1 MPNIVI
7 KQDNGQKG
15 LEVHFLNT
23 KEYKKH
29 KLYVFNTYYDFKG
42 KKGDVYL
49 DQSQIYFGI
58 EGIKTKS
65 DWRDFGFKVVQEI
78 QKLKKVKKITFT
90 KEIPK
95 NSQEFFEGLF
105 LGYYNFEKYKKT
117 KSKFKQ
123 TYYIKNYQQL
133 IATIKK
139 AKNIVD
145 AQCLTRDFVNTP
157 TCDMA
162 QEDVLKEVKNIFK
175 NTNVKVK
182 KYSEKKLKK
191 LGMNGH
197 LAVNSA
203 SEHEAMTIK
212 LTFEPKKS
220 NKHIILVGKG
230 LVYDTGGLSLKPT
243 SAMDYMKF
251 DKGGAMTIIGIMK
264 AISVFGS
271 KNKITAYLGLAE
283 NAIGP
288 TAFRPGDIITMKNGL
303 TVENL
308 NSDAEGRLVLMD
320 NITLAEEENKKFDML
335 YTFATLTGAAIN
347 AFGNQTTAL
356 TGFNSKAKKQV
367 ISAGKKVDELFIDA
381 PFNKYMLDA
390 MNGTISDLTN
400 LSSLGNMGCQ
410 TAGLFL
416 TKAFKKEK
424 NAKKYVHCDIAGT
437 GYAKKPWGTNKKGAT
452 GATVRTFTE
461 LLK

>member
-1 MPNIVI
+1 MAQIAI
-7 KQDNGQKG
+7 KQDKGQKS
-15 LEVHFLNT
+15 LEIYFLNK

-29 KLYVFNTYYDFKG
+29 KLHTLDIYHNFEG

-49 DQSQIYFGI
+49 KQTKIYFGI
-58 EGIKTKS
+58 SGVKNTD
-65 DWRDFGFKVVQEI
+65 DWRELGFKVGQEI
-78 QKLKKVKKITFT
+78 QKLKKVKNIAFT
-90 KEIPK
+90 KEVHQ
-95 NSQEFFEGLF
+95 NSQEFFEGL
-105 LGYYNFEKYKKT
+105 LLSYYSFEKYKKN
-117 KSKFKQ
+117 KSKLKQ
-123 TYYIKNYQQL
+123 TYLLKNFQQL
-133 IATIKK
+133 RATIRR
-139 AKNIVD
+139 AQNIVD
-145 AQCLTRDFVNTP
+145 AQCLTRDLVNTP
-157 TCDMA
+157 TCDMT
-162 QEDVLKEVKNIFK
+162 QEDVFKQAQKIFK
-175 NTNVKVK
+175 GTNIKVE
-182 KYSEKKLKK
+182 KYDEKKLKK

-212 LTFEPKKS
+212 LTFEPENSK
-220 NKHIILVGKG
+220 KHIILVGKG

-251 DKGGAMTIIGIMK
+251 DKAGAMTVIGIMK
-264 AISVFGS
+264 AISVLES

-288 TAFRPGDIITMKNGL
+288 NAYRPGDIITMKNGL

-308 NSDAEGRLVLMD
+308 NSDAEGRIVLMD

-347 AFGNQTTAL
+347 SFGNQTTAI
-356 TGFNSKAKKQV
+356 TGFNTKAKKEV
-367 ISAGKKVDELFIDA
+367 ISTGKKVDELFIDA

-390 MNGTISDLTN
+390 MKGDISDLTN
-400 LSSLGNMGCQ
+400 LSNLGNMGCQ

-416 TKAFKKEK
+416 TKAFTKEK
-424 NAKKYVHCDIAGT
+424 NTKKYVHCDIAGT
-437 GYAKKPWGTNKKGAT
+437 GYAKKPWSTNKKGAT
-452 GATVRTFTE
+452 GATVRTFAK